1 LRRYDGLSEKVQLI
15 MLPGPTMVPPRVLR
29 AMTKPIINHRGPE
42 FKELYLG
49 IIEKSKRVFMTK
61 GDLFILSCSGTG
73 GVECAI
79 SNAIAPGEKVIVPV
93 NGVFS
98 QRVKKTVEIFGG
110 KPIEIPV
117 EWGSSVTVDA
127 VEDAIKR
134 ERDAKA
140 LAVVYNET
148 STGAKVKCMAE
159 LGKLCEE
166 NGLLYIVDAI
176 SILGGDDLPVDDW
189 KVDICIT
196 GSQKCLMSPPGLALV
211 SISEKA
217 WSAIERV
224 NRALYFDLK
233 AYRDYLKEGETPFTP
248 AIPLFYALDEAL
260 DMILEEGMEARIERH
275 RRCANAIYKALE
287 AIGLEVFAKREFR
300 SNTVIGVRDPK
311 GIDGNMIRKIMRE
324 KYNVVIA
331 GGMGKLKGTMFRIGS
346 MGNVSMADVL
356 LTISALEGAL
366 DELGYKF
373 DRGAGVAAANEAFR

>member
-1 LRRYDGLSEKVQLI
+1 LSERIQLI

-29 AMTKPIINHRGPE
+29 AMAKPIINHRGPE
-42 FKELYLG
+42 FKELYLNV
-49 IIEKSKRVFMTK
+49 IEKSKKVFMTK

-79 SNAIAPGEKVIVPV
+79 SNAIAPGEKVIIPV

-98 QRVKKTVEIFGG
+98 QRVKRTVEVLGG
-110 KPIEIPV
+110 RPVEVPV

-127 VEDAIKR
+127 VEEALKK
-134 ERDAKA
+134 EGDAKA

-159 LGKLCEE
+159 LGELCDER
-166 NGLLYIVDAI
+166 GLLYIVDAI

-196 GSQKCLMSPPGLALV
+196 GSQKCLMSPPGLALL
-211 SISEKA
+211 SISDKA
-217 WSAIERV
+217 WSAIDGIH
-224 NRALYFDLK
+224 RAVYFDLK
-233 AYRDYLKEGETPFTP
+233 AHRDYLKEGETPFTP

-275 RRCANAIYKALE
+275 RRCAEAIYRALE
-287 AIGLEVFAKREFR
+287 AIGLEIFAKREFR
-300 SNTVIGVRDPK
+300 SNTVIGVKDPK
-311 GIDGNMIRKIMRE
+311 GIDGNTIRKIMRE

-346 MGNVSMADVL
+346 MGNVSIADVL

-366 DELGYKF
+366 EELGHRF
-373 DRGAGVAAANEAFR
+373 DRGAGVAAASGAFKP

>member
-1 LRRYDGLSEKVQLI
+1 
-15 MLPGPTMVPPRVLR
+15 MVPPRVLR

-42 FKELYLG
+42 FKELYLR

>member
-1 LRRYDGLSEKVQLI
+1 MSERVQLI

-29 AMTKPIINHRGPE
+29 AMAKPIINHRGPE
-42 FKELYLG
+42 FKELYLNV
-49 IIEKSKRVFMTK
+49 IEKSKRVFMTK

-79 SNAIAPGEKVIVPV
+79 SNAIAPGEKVIIPV

-98 QRVKKTVEIFGG
+98 QRVKRTVEVFGG
-110 KPIEIPV
+110 KPVEIPV
-117 EWGSSVTVDA
+117 EWGASVMADA

-134 ERDAKA
+134 EPDAKA

-148 STGAKVKCMAE
+148 STGAKVTCMRE
-159 LGKLCEE
+159 LGKICDEK
-166 NGLLYIVDAI
+166 GLLYIVDAI
-176 SILGGDDLPVDDW
+176 SILGGDELPVDDW

-196 GSQKCLMSPPGLALV
+196 GSQKCLMSPPGLALL

-217 WSAIERV
+217 WSAIEKV
-224 NRALYFDLK
+224 NRAVYFDLK

-275 RRCANAIYKALE
+275 RRCAKAIYKALE
-287 AIGLEVFAKREFR
+287 AIGLEIFAKKEFR
-300 SNTVIGVRDPK
+300 SNTVIGVKDPK
-311 GIDGNMIRKIMRE
+311 GIDGNAIRKIMRE

-366 DELGYKF
+366 EELGYKF
-373 DRGAGVAAANEAFR
+373 DRGAGVAAANEAFKS